1 MSVGSS
7 TAMNQALHEPLPTLE
22 GSGDQSQRSTTS
34 KRARQKTSPTWKI
47 FEEIKASNGITI
59 AAKCLVYLKEYPYK
73 VDQGTETLLKHKMAH
88 DKKKVKLYLKIVEP
102 LWSKHNLVLGEGIL
116 STTLTRLEIFLSSI
130 VYELKNH
137 CQ

>member
-7 TAMNQALHEPLPTLE
+7 TAMNQALHEPLLTLE
-22 GSGDQSQRSTTS
+22 GSEDQSQRSTTS

-73 VDQGTETLLKHKMAH
+73 VDQGTETLLKDKMAH
-88 DKKKVKLYLKIVEP
+88 DKKSETIPENRRTVMVQTQLGVVGGYLKYDSDKVR
-102 LWSKHNLVLGEGIL
+102 N
-116 STTLTRLEIFLSSI
+116 FLSSI